1 MLVVRELE
9 KYEELQKQIEEMRK
23 NKKKIIF
30 AFDQLAPDGVLLKC
44 ARESKHDFILSPR
57 ELVDW
62 ILRED
67 LLVCCNFPMGWE
79 VVDDE

>member
-9 KYEELQKQIEEMRK
+9 KYEELREQIEEMRIT
-23 NKKKIIF
+23 KKEIVS

-44 ARESKHDFILSPR
+44 TRKSGHDFILSPR
-57 ELVDW
+57 ELIDW

-67 LLVCCNFPMGWE
+67 LLVCCNFPMEWE
-79 VVDDE
+79 IVDGE